1 MFAFDLKKTPD
12 RLAGAF
18 PFHVALEM
26 DMYSG
31 KPLPVAAGSIEIS

>member
-1 MFAFDLKKTPD
+1 MPMLLSTKKTPD

-26 DMYSG
+26 DMYSR
-31 KPLPVAAGSIEIS
+31 KPLPVACGFD